1 MKQLR
6 DYFFDWRN
14 QTIASPRFQ
23 RWSARFP
30 LTRGIVRKQAAALF
44 DLMAGFVYSQVLLA
58 CVQVN
63 IFEVLSQ
70 GAKSF
75 RDLCAE
81 IPLPEAGL
89 RRLLDAAVAL
99 NLLTRRG
106 TDRYALGMLGA
117 PLVGNEALMNMIKH
131 HIDLYHDLAD
141 PLALLRGDN
150 QSAAMAGYWPYVS
163 QDQNLAPEKLRADQV
178 QAYSTLMSQT
188 QPLVSAEVLEAYSFA
203 QHKNLLDIGGGEGKF
218 ALDLAQQYPNL
229 QITLFDIPAVAA
241 LANAQFKQR
250 QFGSRTQAIGGNFF
264 DPLPQ
269 GADIA
274 TLIRVIFDHDD
285 TRVKQ
290 LLANI
295 YDALI
300 PGGALLLAE
309 PMAGTPGQLKMGDAY
324 FGFYLLAMGRGRPRS
339 QGEIKNLL
347 AEAGFEAIRLLP
359 SAIPLNA
366 QILHCT
372 KPQKP

>member
-1 MKQLR
+1 
-6 DYFFDWRN
+6 
-14 QTIASPRFQ
+14 
-23 RWSARFP
+23 
-30 LTRGIVRKQAAALF
+30 
-44 DLMAGFVYSQVLLA
+44 
-58 CVQVN
+58 
-63 IFEVLSQ
+63 
-70 GAKSF
+70 
-75 RDLCAE
+75 
-81 IPLPEAGL
+81 
-89 RRLLDAAVAL
+89 
-99 NLLTRRG
+99 
-106 TDRYALGMLGA
+106 
-117 PLVGNEALMNMIKH
+117 
-131 HIDLYHDLAD
+131 
-141 PLALLRGDN
+141 
-150 QSAAMAGYWPYVS
+150 MAGYWPYVS

-339 QGEIKNLL
+339 QVEIKNLL